1 MTQINAFNPVGP
13 GAAAT
18 PASGFGQM
26 TSEDFIQVIFT
37 ELANQDPFQPNDSAA
52 LLEQLG
58 SIRSIESDMQLST
71 KLESLVFENQLSAA
85 TSMIGKFVGGLTPE
99 GMRVGGNVLSVVRQ
113 GGEIAVELD
122 SGWFLPLDG
131 VETVIDPT
139 LIDGLDG
146 GDVDAVEDGEEDAG
160 EDDAGDDDAGGDAEE
175 GNEDG
180 EGEEEGS
187 G

>member
-13 GAAAT
+13 GGAASA
-18 PASGFGQM
+18 ASGFSQM

-131 VETVIDPT
+131 VETVIDPA
-139 LIDGLDG
+139 LVEGLEELD
-146 GDVDAVEDGEEDAG
+146 DTDEGEEDVEGDADGEDADG
-160 EDDAGDDDAGGDAEE
+160 EDDAGGDS
-175 GNEDG
+175 
-180 EGEEEGS
+180 EEEGS

>member
-13 GAAAT
+13 GAAAS

-131 VETVIDPT
+131 VETVIDPA
-139 LIDGLDG
+139 LIDDLADADEAGE
-146 GDVDAVEDGEEDAG
+146 GDEDAV
-160 EDDAGDDDAGGDAEE
+160 DDEAGGGEE
-175 GNEDG
+175 GNEADEGG
-180 EGEEEGS
+180 EENEGDEGEEGS

>member
-13 GAAAT
+13 GGAASA
-18 PASGFGQM
+18 ASGFSQM

-37 ELANQDPFQPNDSAA
+37 EMANQDPFQPNDSAA
-52 LLEQLG
+52 LLDQLG

-131 VETVIDPT
+131 VETVIDPA
-139 LIDGLDG
+139 LVEGLDDAQDAEDLDGADEEGEGTDEEG
-146 GDVDAVEDGEEDAG
+146 GDADGDGEGESEGDGEED
-160 EDDAGDDDAGGDAEE
+160 
-175 GNEDG
+175 
-180 EGEEEGS
+180 GS

>member
-1 MTQINAFNPVGP
+1 MTQINAFNPVGSG
-13 GAAAT
+13 GAAAA
-18 PASGFGQM
+18 ASGFSQM

-113 GGEIAVELD
+113 GGEVAVELD

-131 VETVIDPT
+131 VETIIDPS
-139 LIDGLDG
+139 LVEGLDELD
-146 GDVDAVEDGEEDAG
+146 DVDGGEEDADGDADGEDTEGEDGEGEDGEED
-160 EDDAGDDDAGGDAEE
+160 GG
-175 GNEDG
+175 
-180 EGEEEGS
+180 EEGS